1 MLWTEAEEKLLK
13 TGYML
18 EKENLMGLLPGRT
31 WGAIRGKITRL
42 GLRRRKKREL
52 LG

>member
-1 MLWTEAEEKLLK
+1 MFWTEAEEKILK

-18 EKENLMGLLPGRT
+18 EKENLMELLPGRT
-31 WGAIRGKITRL
+31 WGAIRGKIARL
-42 GLRRRKKREL
+42 GLKRRKRREL